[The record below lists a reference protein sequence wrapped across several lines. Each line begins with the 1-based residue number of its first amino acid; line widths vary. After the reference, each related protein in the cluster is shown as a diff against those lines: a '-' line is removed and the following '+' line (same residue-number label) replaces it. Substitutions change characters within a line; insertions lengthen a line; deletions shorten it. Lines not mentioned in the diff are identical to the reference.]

1 MASGSNSIDTPVVK
15 PQFTPG
21 DATQLP
27 TKVYPSNTSMATKGP
42 SNTID
47 SPAPAGVY
55 TKNK

>member
-15 PQFTPG
+15 PQFKPG
-21 DATQLP
+21 NANQLP
-27 TKVYPSNTSMATKGP
+27 TKVYPSSDAMATKGP

-55 TKNK
+55 TRNK